1 MSLAFWFNDPK
12 VLLDKQ
18 HIFDL
23 YPTENMAF
31 EQKLNAI
38 TRLVILLSI
47 LGYLI
52 TMNKNILLMCIIT
65 LIAIY
70 IIYRNHKQKILAE
83 GFKVEPSEDLS
94 KNKNTNVSLKSV
106 LKDNFYPISKKN
118 PMGNVLL
125 TEIMDDPERPPAA
138 PSFNPEVYSDIN
150 NATKKAVQMMN
161 PSIDNARKQLYGDL
175 GSNYDFDWSMRNF
188 YSMPN
193 TRVTNDQG
201 AYSKYLYG
209 LMPSGKGSDAISAM
223 QREKDNY
230 RYILI

>member
-1 MSLAFWFNDPK
+1 MSLSFWFNDPK
-12 VLLDKQ
+12 VLLDKH
-18 HIFDL
+18 HIIEIF
-23 YPTENMAF
+23 PTENMAF

-38 TRLVILLSI
+38 TRLVIILSI

-70 IIYRNHKQKILAE
+70 VIYRTNKQKILAE
-83 GFKVEPSEDLS
+83 GFKVGD
-94 KNKNTNVSLKSV
+94 NKNTNVSLKSV
-106 LKDNFYPISKKN
+106 LDENFYPITKKN

-150 NATKKAVQMMN
+150 NATKKSVQMMN

-175 GSNYDFDWSMRNF
+175 ASNYEFDWSMRNF
-188 YSMPN
+188 YTMPN

-201 AYSKYLYG
+201 SFSKYLYG
-209 LMPSGKGSDAISAM
+209 LMPSSKESNALGNL
-223 QREKDNY
+223 QRYKDSY